1 MTDPIQRFLRST
13 RITSTSNTEKKA
25 ALDVLNHTF
34 GTNFNADELFETLHQ
49 TILGMFIDYGIFGGD
64 MQDLTSVVSAHKWI
78 NAAQYVERFIVE
90 NKYPKE
96 FAESPMRRG
105 LIQVYLYFFATHY
118 LNRPKYTYKYIQ
130 RHFLNLKNLN
140 TLQFNRELVFAEMLA
155 RIKVLLKTQK
165 WEHASVELIIPR
177 EKITSQLS
185 NELQENPYL
194 LIIGPQ
200 GMGKTVTLNLMA
212 ELKRSECHI
221 HRYQFSLRDQISHPD
236 FFTDQML
243 TFFVREEFNGSK
255 SDRCL
260 YLLDDM
266 HLLPPSLQYVFRNT
280 ILPEVLKLKGQTQTK
295 VIIIAASAFPLDIL
309 INYHSGSPRFIPRHL
324 GEFDAGEVEALCHQS
339 PVRSSH
345 TPQEIYEATRGYPAL
360 VSQMVTSGVTFDNS
374 LWFNTIF
381 SSINW
386 DEPVT
391 ALMKALCTFRY
402 IGPFFMNDLAKFVSD
417 PYLMQ
422 EVWHI
427 SETISDHTQAR
438 LLWEKLI
445 NKNAFIHRVSLDQ
458 QEFPLDKNFK
468 IDRVLRQLAEN
479 AVCADQPALFDQRHK
494 IAADYYYAQII
505 NPLIPGHKKPLLII
519 EYLYHLVKQGIS
531 DIQILQIAE
540 QLQSLARSKETQADV
555 ELSNAL
561 FRKHFCY
568 DQELKEIMNEDLFN
582 SIIAVTHKEG
592 AA

>member
-1 MTDPIQRFLRST
+1 MTNPILRFLKAT
-13 RITSTSNTEKKA
+13 RVVSTSDAEKQA
-25 ALDVLNHTF
+25 TLDALNLVLGTGLDAEAMFEEIHQRILHMFEDYSLF
-34 GTNFNADELFETLHQ
+34 GDHMRN
-49 TILGMFIDYGIFGGD
+49 ILSLIEARKWSIVAQHIEQFII
-64 MQDLTSVVSAHKWI
+64 Q
-78 NAAQYVERFIVE
+78 
-90 NKYPKE
+90 NKYPKDSGE
-96 FAESPMRRG
+96 TPIRRG
-105 LIQVYLYFFATHY
+105 LIQIYLHFFASRY
-118 LNRPKYTYKYIQ
+118 LNRPQYSFKFIRTNY
-130 RHFLNLKNLN
+130 LNLKNLN
-140 TLQFNRELVFAEMLA
+140 RLQSDRELVFTEILE
-155 RIKVLLKTQK
+155 RIKSESKRIQAEETAKV
-165 WEHASVELIIPR
+165 IIPR
-177 EKITSQLS
+177 AKAVRSLIDQLT
-185 NELQENPYL
+185 ETPFQL
-194 LIIGPQ
+194 LVAPQ
-200 GMGKTVTLNLMA
+200 GMGKSIFL
-212 ELKRSECHI
+212 ELIANQLRNGRKVYT
-221 HRYQFSLRDQISHPD
+221 YQFSLQDQISHPD
-236 FFTDQML
+236 YFFGKML
-243 TFFVREEFNGSK
+243 SLFSVKTFPKNK
-255 SDRCL
+255 SSHAL
-260 YLLDDM
+260 YLFDDF
-266 HLLPPSLQYVFRNT
+266 HLLPPSLQQVFRIR
-280 ILPEVLKLKGQTQTK
+280 ILPEVQKIQQGQDTQIAI
-295 VIIIAASAFPLDIL
+295 VIASAFPLESL
-309 INYHSGSPRFIPRHL
+309 IEYHPDSPRFATYHL
-324 GEFDAGEVEALCHQS
+324 TAFDPPEVQALYDKAEIKS
-339 PVRSSH
+339 PYS
-345 TPQEIYEATRGYPAL
+345 PQEIYEATRGYPAL

-386 DEPVT
+386 DEPIT

-402 IGPFFMNDLAKFVSD
+402 IGPFFMNDLAKFISD

-427 SETISDHTQAR
+427 PETISDHTQAR

-519 EYLYHLVKQGIS
+519 EYFYHLVKQGIS

-540 QLQSLARSKETQADV
+540 QLQSLARSKETLADV